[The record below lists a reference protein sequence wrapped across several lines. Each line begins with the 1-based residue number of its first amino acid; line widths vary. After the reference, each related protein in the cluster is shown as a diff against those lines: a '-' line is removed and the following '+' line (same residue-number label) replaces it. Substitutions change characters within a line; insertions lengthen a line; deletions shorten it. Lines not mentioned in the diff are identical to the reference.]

1 MSPDYFLLA
10 IKSIR
15 KRRLRS
21 WLTMLGIVIAI
32 ATIFILI
39 SLSLGLREAVNA
51 QFRLLGTDK
60 FFIQPK
66 GQFGPPGT
74 ATASLLTKEDA
85 EVVEKVSGVKDI
97 SYIKVENAKVE
108 YKNEIRYSMV
118 LGMPSEHLEVFVETG
133 SIGMDEGKFL
143 EKNTRGKLVL
153 GYDFKYKQV
162 FKKSVEVNEKL
173 KINKKELK
181 INGIVKKIGNP
192 QDDKN
197 IYLSMDDFDEIFNKT
212 GIDAIYVQIKEGEDI
227 KEVAERVE
235 RRLLQFR
242 KISEKKKDFTILTP
256 EELLGSFGNI
266 LNIVTAFL
274 LGIAAISLL
283 VGGIGIAN
291 TMYTSVLER
300 TREIGVMKAIGA
312 RNSDILY
319 IFLIEAGML
328 GLVGGIAGIVFGVG
342 IVKAVEYYAINIL
355 GTNLLRAGMSF
366 YLFFACFV
374 FAFVIGSL
382 SGLLPALQAS
392 KLRPVEALRYE

>member
-1 MSPDYFLLA
+1 MLTDYFVFA

-15 KRRLRS
+15 KRKLRS
-21 WLTMLGIVIAI
+21 WLTILGIVIAI

-39 SLSLGLREAVNA
+39 SLSLGLREAVNE

-74 ATASLLTKEDA
+74 ATASILTKEDA
-85 EVVEKVSGVKDI
+85 EVVEKVSGIKDI
-97 SYIKVENAKVE
+97 SYIKAGNAKVE
-108 YKNEIRYSMV
+108 YKDEIRYFMV
-118 LGMPSEHLEVFVETG
+118 LSMPTEHLEVFLETG

-143 EKNTRGKLVL
+143 GKNTKGKLVL

-162 FKKSVEVNEKL
+162 FKKSAGINEKI
-173 KINKKELK
+173 KINEKEFK
-181 INGIVKKIGNP
+181 ISGIVEKIGNP
-192 QDDKN
+192 SDDKN
-197 IYLSMDDFDEIFNKT
+197 IYLAMSDFDEIFNKT
-212 GIDAIYVQIKEGEDI
+212 SIDAIYVQIKEGEDI
-227 KEVAERVE
+227 NEVADKVE
-235 RRLLQFR
+235 RRLLQYR

-256 EELLGSFGNI
+256 EELLGSFGNV

-312 RNSDILY
+312 RNSDILA
-319 IFLIEAGML
+319 IFIIEAGTL
-328 GLVGGIAGIVFGVG
+328 GLVGGIAGIVFGFGV
-342 IVKAVEYYAINIL
+342 VKAIEYYAINIL
-355 GTNLLRAGMSF
+355 GTNLLRAGMNI
-366 YLFFACFV
+366 YLFVGCFV
-374 FAFVIGSL
+374 FAFLIGSL
-382 SGLLPALQAS
+382 SGFFPALQAS
-392 KLRPVEALRYE
+392 KLKPIEELR